1 MFSFSNVSFGRR
13 RTCPDLVLN
22 LKDASGPVKNSTK
35 KIGGPL
41 TLYGDKM
48 YKIST
53 PRRSWGEMHL
63 KIEERS
69 PWDGLGWGYQRYTS
83 YIYLYMPADSSG
95 AKESL
100 ESLKGRLQANDPSL
114 DGATPS
120 RKPQEE
126 EPNWNAIN

>member
-69 PWDGLGWGYQRYTS
+69 PWDGLGWDGGTRDILLIYT
-83 YIYLYMPADSSG
+83 YICLLTHRGPKNHWKA
-95 AKESL
+95 
-100 ESLKGRLQANDPSL
+100 
-114 DGATPS
+114 
-120 RKPQEE
+120 
-126 EPNWNAIN
+126 